1 MKYGNTTVY
10 DWEPYIIRNWTVN
23 EIKNT
28 IWSCVSTGQ
37 PTPGCVSV
45 EALRFELI
53 QRGEE
58 PVGYH
63 NT

>member
-10 DWEPYIIRNWTVN
+10 NWELHIIRNWTVN

-28 IWSCVSTGQ
+28 IWSCSNGQ
-37 PTPGCVSV
+37 PTPGCVSI
-45 EALRFELI
+45 ESLRFELI